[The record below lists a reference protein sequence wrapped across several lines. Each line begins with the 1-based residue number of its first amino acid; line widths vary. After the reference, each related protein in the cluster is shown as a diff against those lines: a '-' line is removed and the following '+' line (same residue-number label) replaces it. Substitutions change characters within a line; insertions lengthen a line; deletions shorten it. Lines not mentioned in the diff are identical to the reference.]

1 MQIAG
6 RTYSRKA
13 VLLVIGLI
21 AGLLIGYVTRPESAE
36 IRIGGFSIEVTGKGV
51 ERHRD
56 GDLTNSQVQHIALF
70 TVIGGL
76 IGLALGFAADSGR
89 IKF

>member
-1 MQIAG
+1 MQIGG

-36 IRIGGFSIEVTGKGV
+36 IRIGPFSVEVTGKNV
-51 ERHRD
+51 ARHSD
-56 GDLTNSQVQHIALF
+56 GELTNSQVQHIALF
-70 TVIGGL
+70 TIIGGL
-76 IGLALGFAADSGR
+76 IGLGLGFVGGR
-89 IKF
+89 RFD